1 MLVVKQVKMAND
13 TMSTVKGIGS
23 VRLRNEDGSTV
34 LLTKVRYVPRVR
46 ALLIG
51 EVLTSWRVRISS
63 RKLLSTFSD

>member
-1 MLVVKQVKMAND
+1 MWFVSLSDAGSGQVKMAND

-51 EVLTSWRVRISS
+51 EV
-63 RKLLSTFSD
+63 

>member
-23 VRLRNEDGSTV
+23 ARLRNEDGSTV

-51 EVLTSWRVRISS
+51 EV
-63 RKLLSTFSD
+63 

>member
-1 MLVVKQVKMAND
+1 MSLSDAGSGQVKMAND

-23 VRLRNEDGSTV
+23 VRLRNEDSSTV

-51 EVLTSWRVRISS
+51 EV
-63 RKLLSTFSD
+63 